1 MALIAPSILTTAF
14 EDLRATIHLINRS
27 EADWV
32 HLDIMDGRFVP
43 NLTFGFPVVSAIR
56 RLTAKPLDV
65 HLMMVEPEKYFEA
78 FRDAGA
84 DILTIHAEVSPHLH
98 RSLSAIRRLGMRP
111 GVVLNPHTPL
121 TAIEYVLEDVD
132 LVLLM
137 SVNPG
142 FGGQAFIP
150 GVIPRIE
157 RLKAMLLKA
166 GSHALIEVDGGVGP
180 ANASALVAAGAD
192 VLVAGNAVFGAD
204 DPAEMIRQIKQA

>member
-1 MALIAPSILTTAF
+1 MALIAPSILTTPF
-14 EDLRATIHLINRS
+14 EDLRATIDLINRS

-98 RSLSAIRRLGMRP
+98 RSLDAIRRLGMRP

-121 TAIEYVLEDVD
+121 TAIEYVLEEVD
-132 LVLLM
+132 LILLM

-157 RLKAMLLKA
+157 RLKYMLLKA

-204 DPAEMIRQIKQA
+204 DPAGMIRQIKQA

>member
-1 MALIAPSILTTAF
+1 MALIAPSILTTPF
-14 EDLRATIHLINRS
+14 EDLRATIDLINRS

-98 RSLSAIRRLGMRP
+98 RSLDAIRRLGMRP

-121 TAIEYVLEDVD
+121 TAIEYVLEEVD
-132 LVLLM
+132 LILLM

-157 RLKAMLLKA
+157 RLKYMLLKA

-204 DPAEMIRQIKQA
+204 DPAGMRRQIKQA

>member
-1 MALIAPSILTTAF
+1 MALIAPSILTTPF
-14 EDLRATIHLINRS
+14 EDLRATIDLINRS

-98 RSLSAIRRLGMRP
+98 RSLDAIRRLGMRP

-121 TAIEYVLEDVD
+121 TAIEYVLEEVD
-132 LVLLM
+132 LILLM

-157 RLKAMLLKA
+157 RLKYMLLKA

-204 DPAEMIRQIKQA
+204 DPAGMIRQIRQA

>member
-1 MALIAPSILTTAF
+1 MALIAPSILTTPF
-14 EDLRATIHLINRS
+14 EDIRITIDLINRS
-27 EADWV
+27 QADWV

-43 NLTFGFPVVSAIR
+43 NLTFGFPVVAAIR

-65 HLMMVEPEKYFEA
+65 HLMMVEPEKYFEQ

-98 RSLSAIRRLGMRP
+98 RSLDAIRRLGMRP

-121 TAIEYVLEDVD
+121 SVIENVLEDVD

-142 FGGQAFIP
+142 FGGQSFIP
-150 GVIPRIE
+150 RVTVKIK
-157 RLKAMLLKA
+157 RLRGMLQEA
-166 GSHALIEVDGGVGP
+166 GSDALIEVDGGVGP
-180 ANASALVAAGAD
+180 GNASALRAAGAD
-192 VLVAGNAVFGAD
+192 VLVAGNSVFGSD
-204 DPAEMIRQIKQA
+204 NPMETIRLLKLA

>member
-1 MALIAPSILTTAF
+1 MALIAPSILTTPF
-14 EDLRATIHLINRS
+14 EDIRITIDLINRS
-27 EADWV
+27 QADWV

-65 HLMMVEPEKYFEA
+65 HLMMVEPEKYFEQ

-98 RSLSAIRRLGMRP
+98 RSLDAIRRLGMRP

-121 TAIEYVLEDVD
+121 SVIENVLEDVD

-142 FGGQAFIP
+142 FGGQSFIP
-150 GVIPRIE
+150 RVTVKIK
-157 RLKAMLLKA
+157 RLRGMLQEA
-166 GSHALIEVDGGVGP
+166 GSDALIEVDGGVGP
-180 ANASALVAAGAD
+180 GNASALRAAGAD
-192 VLVAGNAVFGAD
+192 VLVAGNSVFGSD
-204 DPAEMIRQIKQA
+204 NPMETIRLLKLA

>member
-1 MALIAPSILTTAF
+1 MALIAPSILTTPF

-43 NLTFGFPVVSAIR
+43 NLTFGFPVISAIR
-56 RLTAKPLDV
+56 RLTSKPLDV
-65 HLMMVEPEKYFEA
+65 HLMMVEPEKYFA
-78 FRDAGA
+78 QFRDAGA

-98 RSLSAIRRLGMRP
+98 RSLDAIRRLGMRP

-142 FGGQAFIP
+142 FGGQSFIP
-150 GVIPRIE
+150 GVIARIE
-157 RLKAMLLKA
+157 RLKTMLLKA

>member
-14 EDLRATIHLINRS
+14 EDLRTTIHLINRS

-56 RLTAKPLDV
+56 RLTSKPLDV
-65 HLMMVEPEKYFEA
+65 HLMMVEPEKYFA
-78 FRDAGA
+78 QFRDAGA

-98 RSLSAIRRLGMRP
+98 RSLDAIRRLGMRP

-142 FGGQAFIP
+142 FGGQSFIP
-150 GVIPRIE
+150 GVIARIE